1 MLIPVIYFDHSY
13 DLVEGI
19 TITSLIREGRIR
31 AFKRASGWVNIG
43 KDRIRR
49 FDSAG
54 IERVDLKNESGIPIL
69 QEAYS

>member
-1 MLIPVIYFDHSY
+1 MLIPVIYFDHTH

-19 TITSLIREGRIR
+19 SITSLIREGRIR

-54 IERVDLKNESGIPIL
+54 IERVDFKNESGLPIL